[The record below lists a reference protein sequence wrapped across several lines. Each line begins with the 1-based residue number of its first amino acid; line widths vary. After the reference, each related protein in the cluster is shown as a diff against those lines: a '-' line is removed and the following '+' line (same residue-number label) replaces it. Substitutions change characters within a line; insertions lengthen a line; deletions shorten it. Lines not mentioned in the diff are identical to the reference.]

1 MRALVRW
8 LALALVLFAAPALA
22 QPFKMEIIQLPS
34 DPPGRIVEAPGGGRV
49 TTPAALFTPVGG
61 GNIHGP
67 AIVMLS
73 TGPGAHPLEAGQ
85 ASRFAAER
93 LAARGYTVLSIYGKL
108 EHDFP
113 TVRFEDTVWAAKAGI
128 DYLEMSGYE
137 DFVLVGQDYGAI
149 VAAQYLSSQPDTL
162 IDNGGE
168 KRVKAVILIN
178 PVIQLRAF
186 PRAGLMGN
194 DYAARVAVAQAS
206 VASGRGLYP
215 KSLEPGQ
222 GASPQ
227 TDPWVG
233 NGVFV
238 QPAEAFMELWSP
250 AAQARNLAV
259 LAKLD
264 TPGLVLLSGKA
275 AWSSGPLVTAKA
287 LTTVRYANDTGNFA
301 GQEAVVTSKIADWLA
316 AHDLG
321 IRPAVEVTM
330 VDVTTNSGRI
340 LQGVRY
346 SPLGKVDPRRPV
358 IILISGRVGDTIQS
372 STHWMGWRL
381 AQKGY
386 VAIAPGMRIS
396 GVAGFQSSR
405 LTEVTE
411 DIGHWVDKAQAG
423 GPRRVVL
430 AGHSNGGI
438 WLSTYI
444 ADTHDKR
451 VVGTIYIAPTRD
463 SPSYARDHSPP
474 GQYDRDVAT
483 ARAAQATGHDMDV
496 AIGLMSVR
504 AFLDNNGPDAR
515 TVHTAAVRKFDLP
528 GISFTGVH
536 DPLMSQ
542 DFVDA
547 FGAAY
552 RGKLTSVR
560 YENGSHGMRENK
572 NRLID
577 DMAAWLRRTF
587 PGARHRNRIAGTS

>member
-1 MRALVRW
+1 MMRALFRW
-8 LALALVLFAAPALA
+8 LALALVLIATPVWARA
-22 QPFKMEIIQLPS
+22 FKMEIIQLPA
-34 DPPGRIVEAPGGGRV
+34 DPPGRIIEAPGGGRV
-49 TTPAALFTPVGG
+49 TTPAALFTPIGG

-67 AIVMLS
+67 AVIMLS

-85 ASRFAAER
+85 AARFAAER

-113 TVRFEDTVWAAKAGI
+113 TVPFKDTIWPVKAGI
-128 DYLEMSGYE
+128 DFLEMSGYE
-137 DFVLVGQDYGAI
+137 DFVLIGQDYGAI
-149 VAAQYLSSQPDTL
+149 IAAQYLTTQSDTL

-178 PVIQLRAF
+178 PVTQLRAF
-186 PRAGLMGN
+186 PRAGLLGN
-194 DYAARVAVAQAS
+194 DYADRVTIAQAS

-222 GASPQ
+222 GAAQQ

-238 QPAEAFMELWSP
+238 QPAEAFIELWSP
-250 AAQARNLAV
+250 AAQTRNLAV

-275 AWSSGPLVTAKA
+275 AWSAGPITTAGA
-287 LTTVRYANDTGNFA
+287 MTTVRFENDTGNFA
-301 GQEAVVTSKIADWLA
+301 GQELKAANTIAAWLA
-316 AHDLG
+316 KHDLG
-321 IRPAVEVTM
+321 IRPSVSVTM
-330 VDVTTNSGRI
+330 LDVTTGGGRI

-346 SPLGKVDPRRPV
+346 APVGMVDPKRPV

-381 AQKGY
+381 AQQGY

-423 GPRRVVL
+423 GPRRVIL

-444 ADTHDKR
+444 AERQDKR

-463 SPSYARDHSPP
+463 SPTYARDHSPP
-474 GQYDRDVAT
+474 GQYDRDVAA
-483 ARAAQATGHDMDV
+483 ARAAQAAGHDMDV
-496 AIGLMSVR
+496 AIGLMSAR

-536 DPLMSQ
+536 DALMTQ

-572 NRLID
+572 NRLIA
-577 DMAAWLRRTF
+577 DMAAWLRLTF
-587 PGARHRNRIAGTS
+587 P

>member
-1 MRALVRW
+1 MRAMFRW
-8 LALALVLFAAPALA
+8 LAVALVLIAAPVSARA
-22 QPFKMEIIQLPS
+22 FKMEIVQLPS
-34 DPPGRIVEAPGGGRV
+34 DPPGRLIEAPGGGRV

-61 GNIHGP
+61 GNIYGP
-67 AIVMLS
+67 AIIMLS
-73 TGPGAHPLEAGQ
+73 SGPGAHPLEAGQ

-93 LAARGYTVLSIYGKL
+93 LAGRGYTVLSIYGKL

-113 TVRFEDTVWAAKAGI
+113 TVRFADSVWAAKAGI

-149 VAAQYLSSQPDTL
+149 VAAQYLTTQPDTL

-178 PVIQLRAF
+178 PVTQLSAF
-186 PRAGLMGN
+186 PRAGLTGS
-194 DYAARVAVAQAS
+194 DYAARVAAAQAS

-222 GASPQ
+222 GAAPQ

-250 AAQARNLAV
+250 AAQARNLSI

-275 AWSSGPLVTAKA
+275 AWSADPMMAAKPV
-287 LTTVRYANDTGNFA
+287 TTVRFENDTGNFA
-301 GQEAVVTSKIADWLA
+301 GQELKASNTIADWLA

-321 IRPAVEVTM
+321 VRPAVSVTM
-330 VDVTTNSGRI
+330 LDVTTGGGRT
-340 LQGVRY
+340 LQGLRY
-346 SPLGKVDPRRPV
+346 APVGRVDPKRPV

-381 AQKGY
+381 AQRGY

-411 DIGHWVDKAQAG
+411 DIGHWVDKTQDG
-423 GPRRVVL
+423 GLRRIVL

-463 SPSYARDHSPP
+463 SPTYARDHSPP
-474 GQYDRDVAT
+474 GQYDRDVAA
-483 ARAAQATGHDMDV
+483 ARAAQASGHDMDV
-496 AIGLMSVR
+496 AIGLMSAR

-515 TVHTAAVRKFDLP
+515 TVHTAAVRRFDLP
-528 GISFTGVH
+528 GVSFTGVH
-536 DPLMSQ
+536 DPLMTQ

-552 RGKLTSVR
+552 RGKLTSVQ

-572 NRLID
+572 NRLIA
-577 DMAAWLRRTF
+577 DMADWLHRSF
-587 PGARHRNRIAGTS
+587 P